1 MKRLVALVK
10 RQMLSCR

>member
-1 MKRLVALVK
+1 MQHYRVA